1 MIEYYKKLK
10 ELNIQAGNRYALL
23 LSQLKGNIECLI
35 SDGTRING
43 NTKDT
48 VYVPV
53 DDNINCVKKIDKNE
67 AKENI
72 LNDTQKVLNEFI
84 VDAKKIIYNF
94 KDLKKKK

>member
-10 ELNIQAGNRYALL
+10 ELNIQAGNKYALL
-23 LSQLKGNIECLI
+23 LTQLKGNIECLI

-67 AKENI
+67 A
-72 LNDTQKVLNEFI
+72 
-84 VDAKKIIYNF
+84 
-94 KDLKKKK
+94 